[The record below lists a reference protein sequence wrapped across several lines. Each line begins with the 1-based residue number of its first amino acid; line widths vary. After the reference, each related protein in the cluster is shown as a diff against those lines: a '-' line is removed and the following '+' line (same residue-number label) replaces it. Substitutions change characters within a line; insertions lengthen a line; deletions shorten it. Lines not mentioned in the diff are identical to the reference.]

1 MNKPRPVVSIEER
14 LEYFYEKLN
23 QLDDEDVENMPSIL
37 YLKDKIGYWKK
48 ELIKEQEQEYFGE
61 LDKEFFME

>member
-14 LEYFYEKLN
+14 LEYFYDKLN

>member
-1 MNKPRPVVSIEER
+1 MNKPRPVASIEER
-14 LEYFYEKLN
+14 LEYYYDKLN

>member
-14 LEYFYEKLN
+14 LEYYYDKLN

>member
-1 MNKPRPVVSIEER
+1 MNKPRLVVSIEER
-14 LEYFYEKLN
+14 LEYYYDKLN

>member
-1 MNKPRPVVSIEER
+1 M
-14 LEYFYEKLN
+14 EYFYDKLN

>member
-14 LEYFYEKLN
+14 LEYFYDKLN
-23 QLDDEDVENMPSIL
+23 QLDDENIENMPSIL

>member
-14 LEYFYEKLN
+14 LEYYYDKLN

-37 YLKDKIGYWKK
+37 YLKDKIGHYKK
-48 ELIKEQEQEYFGE
+48 ELIKAQEEEYFGE
-61 LDKEFFME
+61 LNKEFFME

>member
-1 MNKPRPVVSIEER
+1 MNKPRPIVSIEER
-14 LEYFYEKLN
+14 LEYFYDKLN
-23 QLDDEDVENMPSIL
+23 QLDDEDIENMPSIL

>member
-14 LEYFYEKLN
+14 LEYFYDKLN
-23 QLDDEDVENMPSIL
+23 QLDDEDIENMPSIL

-48 ELIKEQEQEYFGE
+48 ELIKAQEEEYFGE